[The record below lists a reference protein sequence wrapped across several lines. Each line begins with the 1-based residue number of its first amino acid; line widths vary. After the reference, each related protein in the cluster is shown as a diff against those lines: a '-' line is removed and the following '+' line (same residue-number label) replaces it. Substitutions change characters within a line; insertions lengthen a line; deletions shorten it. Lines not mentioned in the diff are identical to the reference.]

1 MSTIGSPGGQVARIF
16 TAFGLPVFRAILRPD
31 DFAAV
36 AAATDCSPIRVR
48 LLTPENVF
56 WLMCAVAVQTTSMT
70 QGLSLGWGWFLLA
83 GFKLTPKRVTEEAFC
98 LAREKL
104 SLRFWRGLW
113 RVLAARYEERF
124 SSAMRWKG
132 LRLLAVDGSEVDVPN
147 VPALVKFFTRPRTKK
162 GESKAPQGR
171 LVALCSVLTGYC
183 VDFEFISRL
192 FSEHTALRHLIRR
205 LRANDLLLMDRGF
218 FSRCRHP
225 SHSADERPLSDARP
239 TLDPKIRAHHEDLS
253 LRRLSDRVSH
263 VAQDP
268 PGDAR
273 APQGVDLPP
282 DLLSDRRGRPVLPF
296 NLAA

>member
-1 MSTIGSPGGQVARIF
+1 MSTIGSPVARVARIF
-16 TAFGLPVFRAILRPD
+16 TEFGLATFRAILRPD

-36 AAATDCSPIRVR
+36 AAATGCSPIRVR

-56 WLMCAVAVQTTSMT
+56 WLMCSVAVQTTSMT

-98 LAREKL
+98 QAREKL

-124 SSAMRWKG
+124 GAAMRWKG

-147 VPALVKFFTRPRTKK
+147 VPAHVKFFTRPRTKK
-162 GESKAPQGR
+162 GESKSPQGR
-171 LVALCSVLTGYC
+171 LVALCSVLTGTC
-183 VDFEFISRL
+183 VDFEFISRR

-205 LRANDLLLMDRGF
+205 VRVNDLLLMDRGF
-218 FSRCRHP
+218 FSLCRPP
-225 SHSADERPLSDARP
+225 SYSVDERSFSDARP
-239 TLDPKIRAHHEDLS
+239 TLDSTLCAHHSDLS
-253 LRRLSDRVSH
+253 LWRLPGRVSH
-263 VAQDP
+263 VVQNP

-273 APQGVDLPP
+273 ASQGVDLPP
-282 DLLSDRRGRPVLPF
+282 DLLSD
-296 NLAA
+296 